1 MTEVPPIW
9 ERPPRASVYAV
20 GITPL
25 TDTPTTPECFV
36 TRIASMFRCGA
47 GLARDH
53 LVLFRD
59 NDGVSYQWRH
69 PRVSITYH
77 PAFPGRWGYVED
89 DGTTCSAV
97 GSGGNPAEAQ
107 RRSRELTRELGLS
120 VDTDAIDESLR
131 PMALVALLPPIPF

>member
-1 MTEVPPIW
+1 MTKPVVDW
-9 ERPPRASVYAV
+9 ERQPRASVYAV
-20 GITPL
+20 AITPI
-25 TDTPTTPECFV
+25 TDTPTNSECFV
-36 TRIASMFRCGA
+36 TRIASMLRCGA
-47 GLARDH
+47 GLVREH
-53 LVLFRD
+53 LVTLRD
-59 NDGVSYQWRH
+59 YDGVFFQWRH

-77 PAFPGRWGYVED
+77 PAFPGRWGYIED
-89 DGTTCSAV
+89 DGVTCSAV